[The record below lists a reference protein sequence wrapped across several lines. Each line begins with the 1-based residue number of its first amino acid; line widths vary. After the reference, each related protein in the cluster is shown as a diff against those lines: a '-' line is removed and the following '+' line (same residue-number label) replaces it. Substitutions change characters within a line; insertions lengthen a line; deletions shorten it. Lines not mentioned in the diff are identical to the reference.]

1 MIAQKSTKDLDL
13 GAETN
18 DDNDMKGLARKAD
31 KRTFKER
38 RRGKKKVSG
47 GDQISTRTDAKVK
60 KRTKKGLKKREVNRK
75 P

>member
-38 RRGKKKVSG
+38 LRGKKKSRAVIKSRHE
-47 GDQISTRTDAKVK
+47 QIPK
-60 KRTKKGLKKREVNRK
+60 
-75 P
+75 